1 MDDKREMYFDIK
13 EEINNPYG
21 IRKSKISRSDV
32 TDDFGNLS
40 IYKVEQML
48 RRGVRLVDLPLIVAF
63 YARVSTDEEV
73 QLHSLSSQIGYYDH
87 MIKTNPNWTFFRGYW
102 DEGISGTSVRRRE
115 QFAEMIRDGYEH
127 RFDLIITK
135 EISRFARNTMDSLQ
149 YTRELLKR
157 GVGVYFESD
166 GVLTLEPDSE
176 FRLTI
181 MSSVAQEESRKTSER
196 VRRGNRISVENHVV
210 LGSNRIYGFDKEK
223 GKLTINE
230 QEAVM
235 VRMIFELFTAQLYG
249 LRKISRLLYDKGY
262 RSYSGGRISETTIQ
276 RILRNPK
283 YKGYYCGG
291 KTTKHRHLSSEVIK
305 IPQENWVMFKDESGE
320 IVPALVSEEVWERAQ
335 VLLDKKSQV
344 FAEGGTIV
352 NFKGTYTYSG
362 KIMCEE
368 HRQAYCRSIYRNKR
382 KDGTVNEREVWQCLS
397 YVKQGRKACSKPT
410 LYTEELNLVM
420 TDMVNAIV
428 DNKKMIV
435 EVIKESCE
443 EASKIAGGEGLIQE
457 LQNDIELIKKRRD
470 KLLDILLAGR
480 INDTEFDS
488 RNQTMSEEIE
498 AKEQRIMEL
507 NMAAKSRT
515 NFSTEGERLC
525 ERLESI
531 VSCVGS
537 FSRTVVDT
545 FVDMILVKT
554 ESTKEITYLDI
565 YLRNQDYD
573 DPTRFAKSGTGL
585 LMFRDTNQIARRIQ
599 EYSSNFSSIFLS
611 PDHWPQQDRSRG
623 PEVDSSISLPN
634 EHWSQQDRTEHLSSE
649 PSIFLPKKVLWWC

>member
-1 MDDKREMYFDIK
+1 MADKRELYFDIND
-13 EEINNPYG
+13 EINNPYG
-21 IRKSKISRSDV
+21 IRKSKLSR
-32 TDDFGNLS
+32 TDITDEFGNLS

-48 RRGVRLVDLPLIVAF
+48 RRGVRLVDLPLVVAF

-115 QFAEMIRDGYEH
+115 QFAEMIRDGYDH
-127 RFDLIITK
+127 KFDLIITK

-210 LGSNRIYGFDKEK
+210 LGSNRIYGFDKK
-223 GKLTINE
+223 NGKLTINE
-230 QEAVM
+230 QEAEM
-235 VRMIFELFTAQLYG
+235 VRLIFELFTTQLYG

-262 RSYSGGRISETTIQ
+262 RSYNGSRLSETTVQ

-305 IPQENWVMFKDESGE
+305 IPQENWVMFKDETGE

-362 KIMCEE
+362 KILCEE
-368 HRQAYCRSIYRNKR
+368 HRQAYCRSLYRNKK
-382 KDGTVNEREVWQCLS
+382 KDGTVTEREVWQCLM
-397 YVKQGRKACSKPT
+397 YVKQGRKACGKPT
-410 LYTEELNLVM
+410 LYSDDLNFVM
-420 TDMVNAIV
+420 MDIVNTIL
-428 DNKKMIV
+428 DNKSKLTTI
-435 EVIKESCE
+435 IKESCH
-443 EASKIAGGEGLIQE
+443 EASKISDGEGLIKE
-457 LQNDIELIKKRRD
+457 LQNDIDQIKKRRD

-480 INDTEFDS
+480 INDTEFDA
-488 RNQTMSEEIE
+488 RNKTMSDEIAAKEERIRKINAE
-498 AKEQRIMEL
+498 AKSGL
-507 NMAAKSRT
+507 DFVK
-515 NFSTEGERLC
+515 EGEGLC
-525 ERLESI
+525 EAIE
-531 VSCVGS
+531 
-537 FSRTVVDT
+537 TVLTFEGGFTRKIVDT
-545 FVDMILVKT
+545 IVDLILVKE
-554 ESTKEITYLDI
+554 ESTKEIIYLDI
-565 YLRNQDYD
+565 YLRNQNYD
-573 DPTRFAKSGTGL
+573 DPTRFAKSKEGL
-585 LMFRDTNQIARRIQ
+585 LIFRDKNQVARRIQ
-599 EYSSNFSSIFLS
+599 EYSSDFSSIFLS
-611 PDHWPQQDRSRG
+611 P
-623 PEVDSSISLPN
+623 
-634 EHWSQQDRTEHLSSE
+634 EHWSQRYRSENPDSESS
-649 PSIFLPKKVLWWC
+649 ILFPKKDW

>member
-1 MDDKREMYFDIK
+1 MEDKRDLYFDIK
-13 EEINNPYG
+13 DEINNPYG
-21 IRKSKISRSDV
+21 IRRSKLSRSDI

-48 RRGVRLVDLPLIVAF
+48 RRGVRLVDLPLIVSF

-127 RFDLIITK
+127 KFDLIITK

-230 QEAVM
+230 QEAEM
-235 VRMIFELFTAQLYG
+235 VRMIFELFTAQMYG

-305 IPQENWVMFKDESGE
+305 IPQENWVMFKDETGE
-320 IVPALVSEEVWERAQ
+320 IVPALVTEEVWGRAQ
-335 VLLDKKSQV
+335 ELLDRKSQV
-344 FAEGGTIV
+344 FAEGGRIV
-352 NFKGTYTYSG
+352 NFKGSYTYSG

-382 KDGTVNEREVWQCLS
+382 KDGSVNEREVWQCLS

-410 LYTEELNLVM
+410 LYTEELNRVM
-420 TDMVNAIV
+420 MDMVNTILE
-428 DNKKMIV
+428 NKDRLTNL
-435 EVIKESCE
+435 IKE
-443 EASKIAGGEGLIQE
+443 
-457 LQNDIELIKKRRD
+457 
-470 KLLDILLAGR
+470 
-480 INDTEFDS
+480 T
-488 RNQTMSEEIE
+488 
-498 AKEQRIMEL
+498 
-507 NMAAKSRT
+507 
-515 NFSTEGERLC
+515 
-525 ERLESI
+525 
-531 VSCVGS
+531 
-537 FSRTVVDT
+537 
-545 FVDMILVKT
+545 
-554 ESTKEITYLDI
+554 
-565 YLRNQDYD
+565 
-573 DPTRFAKSGTGL
+573 
-585 LMFRDTNQIARRIQ
+585 
-599 EYSSNFSSIFLS
+599 
-611 PDHWPQQDRSRG
+611 
-623 PEVDSSISLPN
+623 
-634 EHWSQQDRTEHLSSE
+634 
-649 PSIFLPKKVLWWC
+649 

>member
-1 MDDKREMYFDIK
+1 MENKRELYFDIN
-13 EEINNPYG
+13 EEMNNPYG
-21 IRKSKISRSDV
+21 IRKSKLKRSDI

-48 RRGVRLVDLPLIVAF
+48 RRGVRLVDLPLVVAF

-127 RFDLIITK
+127 KFDLIITK

-210 LGSNRIYGFDKEK
+210 LGSNRIYGFDKDK

-230 QEAVM
+230 QEAAM
-235 VRMIFELFTAQLYG
+235 IRMIFDLFTNQLYG
-249 LRKISRLLYDKGY
+249 LRKIGRLLYDQGY
-262 RSYSGGRISETTIQ
+262 RSYNGKRIAETTIQ

-291 KTTKHRHLSSEVIK
+291 KTTKHRHLSSEIIK
-305 IPQENWVMFKDESGE
+305 IPQENWVMFKDETGE
-320 IVPALVSEEVWERAQ
+320 IVPAIVSEEIWERAQ
-335 VLLDKKSQV
+335 VLLDRKSQV
-344 FAEGGTIV
+344 FAEGGKIV

-362 KIMCEE
+362 RIMCEE
-368 HRQAYCRSIYRNKR
+368 HRQSYCRSIYRNKR
-382 KDGTVNEREVWQCLS
+382 KDGSVKEREIWQCLS

-410 LYTEELNLVM
+410 LYTDELNIVM
-420 TDMVNAIV
+420 VDVVNTILENKSKLTDEIR
-428 DNKKMIV
+428 DI
-435 EVIKESCE
+435 CQ
-443 EASKIAGGEGLIQE
+443 EASRSSDSEGLIRE
-457 LQNDIELIKKRRD
+457 LQNDIEQVKKRRD

-480 INDTEFDS
+480 INDTEFDA
-488 RNQTMSEEIE
+488 RNKTMSDEIE
-498 AKEQRIMEL
+498 EKELRISQINSSAKRRGEFI
-507 NMAAKSRT
+507 A
-515 NFSTEGERLC
+515 EGERLC
-525 ERLESI
+525 DAIEKVVTFAGGFNRAI
-531 VSCVGS
+531 
-537 FSRTVVDT
+537 VDT
-545 FVDMILVKT
+545 IVDLILVKT
-554 ESTKEITYLDI
+554 ESTKELVYLDV
-565 YLRNQDYD
+565 YLRCQNHD
-573 DPTRFAKSGTGL
+573 DPTRFAKSGDAL
-585 LMFRDTNQIARRIQ
+585 LLFKDQNQISRRIAD
-599 EYSSNFSSIFLS
+599 YSSEFSSIFLS
-611 PDHWPQQDRSRG
+611 P
-623 PEVDSSISLPN
+623 
-634 EHWSQQDRTEHLSSE
+634 EHWSQQDRSE
-649 PSIFLPKKVLWWC
+649 NLPGADPIFLPKKALWWFS